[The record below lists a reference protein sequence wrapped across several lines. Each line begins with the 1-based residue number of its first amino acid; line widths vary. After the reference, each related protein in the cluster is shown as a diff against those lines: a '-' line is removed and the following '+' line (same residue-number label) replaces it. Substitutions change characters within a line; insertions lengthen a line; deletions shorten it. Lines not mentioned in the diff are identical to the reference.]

1 MDQNSTKIGKGDKKN
16 TIWWRGAVLFF
27 VRVSGYIAGPIIV
40 AVLLGKF
47 LDNYFSTG
55 RTFFFSLIAIAFV
68 TSLVL
73 IVKQSKKAILDI
85 ENENKNNLE
94 PK

>member
-1 MDQNSTKIGKGDKKN
+1 MDQNSTQIEKDKKNN

-27 VRVSGYIAGPIIV
+27 VRVSGYMAGPIII

-55 RTFFFSLIAIAFV
+55 RTFFFSLIALAFV
-68 TSLVL
+68 SSLIF
-73 IVKQSKKAILDI
+73 IVRESKKAIADI
-85 ENENKNNLE
+85 ENENKVNLE
-94 PK
+94 IK